1 MRLAGWSVRAAVAAP
16 LMALALAGC
25 VIEDPVLPA
34 PDNLCGASELQGLV
48 GQPQSVLQTMR
59 FAGPVRV
66 IQPGMAVTMD
76 YLAERL
82 NFWIAEDGRIESVTC
97 G

>member
-1 MRLAGWSVRAAVAAP
+1 MERAGKAVRAAVAVP
-16 LMALALAGC
+16 LVALTLAGC
-25 VIEDPVLPA
+25 VIEEPVPMPPENA
-34 PDNLCGASELQGLV
+34 CGAAELQGLV

-59 FAGPVRV
+59 FAVPVRV

-76 YLAERL
+76 FIAERL
-82 NFWIAEDGRIESVTC
+82 NFWIAEDGRIESVSC